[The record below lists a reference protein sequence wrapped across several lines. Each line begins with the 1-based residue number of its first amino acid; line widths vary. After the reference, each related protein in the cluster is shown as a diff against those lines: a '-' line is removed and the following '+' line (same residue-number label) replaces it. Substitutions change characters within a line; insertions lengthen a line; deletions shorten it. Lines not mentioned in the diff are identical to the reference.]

1 MRRFAFIASCLCLLG
16 AACLAQQ
23 VSYFNQGFLRQPSAA
38 ADRAYLGITNGGAA
52 FPTNGLTTNF
62 FVIFGDASTNMLSFV
77 DGLLVAIN
85 PPPGAF
91 LMDDNGNFITD
102 ENGNKIFIPL

>member
-1 MRRFAFIASCLCLLG
+1 MHRL
-16 AACLAQQ
+16 AAIVIVLVAVTVAAQQ
-23 VSYFNQGFLRQPSAA
+23 ISYYNEGLLRQPSAA
-38 ADRAYLGITNGGAA
+38 ADRAYLGITNGVG

-62 FVIFGDASTNMLSFV
+62 FVIFGDTTTNMLSFV

-85 PPPGAF
+85 PPPEAF
-91 LMDDNGNFITD
+91 LMDDLGNFITD

>member
-1 MRRFAFIASCLCLLG
+1 MKRVFGLL
-16 AACLAQQ
+16 AMALLAVAPVVAQQ

-91 LMDDNGNFITD
+91 LMDDLGNFITD